1 MAYATLAKLRSV
13 SHFSTAEISDTDVD
27 ALIADADRAVL
38 RLATIEVY
46 DEKLDGSID
55 GSNVLFTTQHKPIA
69 DIDFD
74 EDVDAD
80 DVTIYLVDLNDE
92 ENEEHTETVVTSVN
106 ARDGIIT
113 LTIAPTTSNAE
124 VGVYADYRHYNM
136 PVDYD
141 LLKLAANYYL
151 AHLCEMKIRTER
163 VVNYPISEQAKRLID
178 VKSAKSRWLILAYEQ
193 LPFARAGLKVM

>member
-13 SHFSTAEISDTDVD
+13 SHFSTAEISDTDVT
-27 ALIADADRAVL
+27 ALIGDADRAVL

-46 DEKLDGSID
+46 DEKMSGSID
-55 GSNVLFTTQHKPIA
+55 GSNKLFTTQHKPIA

-74 EDVDAD
+74 EDVDVD
-80 DVTIYLVDLNDE
+80 DVTIYLVDLDDE
-92 ENEEHTETVVTSVN
+92 ENEEHTETAVTSVN
-106 ARDGIIT
+106 ARDGIVT
-113 LTIAPTTSNAE
+113 LTTAPTTSNAE
-124 VGVYADYRHYNM
+124 VGLYADYRYYNM

-163 VVNYPISEQAKRLID
+163 MEHYPLSREPEPTERH
-178 VKSAKSRWLILAYEQ
+178 SRWLALAQ
-193 LPFARAGLKVM
+193 STLTFSKPGLKIS